1 MTSPIRSTST
11 YRSVVFLASA
21 LLWSVV
27 FLTFASGQTQ
37 SASEEGIPVTDPLVK
52 AKCGSC
58 HTSDDR
64 GNMKRISW
72 ERATPEG
79 WAMALQRMI
88 LLNGVELTAAEKQHV
103 IQYLSTHHGLAP
115 EEAKGVTY
123 DVERRIHEET
133 GIPKTVMTAC
143 ARCHNF
149 ARVLSWRRSADDWKQ
164 FSETHGLR
172 YNFRPIEE

>member
-1 MTSPIRSTST
+1 GIA
-11 YRSVVFLASA
+11 LSA
-21 LLWSVV
+21 LLA
-27 FLTFASGQTQ
+27 ASQAPP
-37 SASEEGIPVTDPLVK
+37 SDEEGIPVTDSLVK
-52 AKCGSC
+52 EKCSGC
-58 HTSDDR
+58 HPSDDR

-72 ERATPEG
+72 ERATPEA
-79 WAMALQRMI
+79 WSLALQRMI
-88 LLNGVELTAAEKQHV
+88 LLNGVELTAPEKQHV

-115 EEAKGVTY
+115 EEAKRVIY

-133 GIPKTVMTAC
+133 GIPQAVMTAC

-172 YNFRPIEE
+172 